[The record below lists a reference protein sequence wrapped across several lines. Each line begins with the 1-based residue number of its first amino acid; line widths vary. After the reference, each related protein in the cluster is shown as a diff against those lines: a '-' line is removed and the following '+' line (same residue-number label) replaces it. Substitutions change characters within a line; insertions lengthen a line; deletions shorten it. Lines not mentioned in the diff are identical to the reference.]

1 MGYTH
6 YYHTKPTLNLT
17 EFFKVSQDMKKMLG
31 PLEHLGV
38 KLGDGLGK
46 NYPYIGSDEI
56 IFNGY
61 SKCGHEERDLGIT
74 WPKPGAKGILKN
86 GVLTK
91 LGEITSSH
99 WFAGAEL
106 ESRVCGGDCS
116 HETFS
121 IMCKSDSSPD
131 KETGYVFDCTKTA
144 YKPYDLAVNVVLIIA
159 KHYLKDD
166 IVIRSDGDDSNWIEG
181 KQLVQHFLGYG
192 EDFKLDSSQILEN
205 AKKNHKEEMKIHYEK
220 QAAKIDMTKV
230 EVNDIFER
238 SWGYDQT
245 NVNFVKV
252 VQVTKSG
259 KSAYVV
265 PIGSKSV
272 ESMSSMSGTVIAD
285 PQHLTRPDEK
295 PRILR
300 MRKYNDSSSL
310 YLGEYHKWDGK
321 PCYTSS
327 YA

>member
-6 YYHTKPTLNLT
+6 YYYTKPTLDAEAFIQLA
-17 EFFKVSQDMKKMLG
+17 SDMKKMLG
-31 PLEHLGV
+31 PLGHLGV

-46 NYPYIGSDEI
+46 NFPYIGSDEI
-56 IFNGY
+56 VFNGY
-61 SKCGHEERDLGIT
+61 SNCGHENRDLGIT

-86 GVLTK
+86 GVMTK
-91 LGEITSSH
+91 LGELTSSH

-106 ESRVCGGDCS
+106 ETRVCGGDCS

-121 IMCKSDSSPD
+121 LMCKSEDTPD

-166 IVIRSDGDDSNWIEG
+166 IVIRSDGDESNWVEG

-192 EDFKLDSSQILEN
+192 EDFKIDSRDILEN
-205 AKKNHKEEMKIHYEK
+205 AKKTHHAEKQIEYEK
-220 QAAKIDMTKV
+220 ESAKIDMTKV
-230 EVNDIFER
+230 EKGDIFER

-252 VQVTKSG
+252 VSVTKSG

-265 PIGSKSV
+265 PIGSKQV
-272 ESMSSMSGTVIAD
+272 ETMSSMSGQVIAD
-285 PQHLTRPDEK
+285 PSYVKDVK
-295 PRILR
+295 PIIKRV
-300 MRKYNDSSSL
+300 RKYSDSL

>member
-6 YYHTKPTLNLT
+6 YYYTRPTLNAT
-17 EFFKVSQDMKKMLG
+17 QFFKISQDMKKMLG
-31 PLEHLGV
+31 PLGHLGV
-38 KLGDGLGK
+38 KLGDAFGK
-46 NYPYIGSDEI
+46 NYPYIGNDEI
-56 IFNGY
+56 RFNGY
-61 SKCGHEERDLGIT
+61 SKCGHEQRDLGIT

-99 WFAGAEL
+99 WFAGAQL
-106 ESRVCGGDCS
+106 ETRACGGDCS

-121 IMCKSDSSPD
+121 IMCNSDSSPD

-144 YKPYDLAVNVVLIIA
+144 YKPYDLAVNVCLVIA
-159 KHYLKDD
+159 KHYLNDD
-166 IVIRSDGDDSNWIEG
+166 IVILSDGDDSNWIEA
-181 KQLVQHFLGYG
+181 KQLCEHFLGFG
-192 EDFKLDSSQILEN
+192 ENFKLDSREILEN
-205 AKKNHKEEMKIHYEK
+205 AKKSHKEEMTK
-220 QAAKIDMTKV
+220 QYDEESNKVDMTKI
-230 EVNDIFER
+230 EIGDIFER

-252 VQVTKSG
+252 VKVTPSG

-285 PQHLTRPDEK
+285 PDHLTNPDEK

-300 MRKYNDSSSL
+300 MRKYNDSSRL
-310 YLGEYHKWDGK
+310 YLGDYHKWDHK